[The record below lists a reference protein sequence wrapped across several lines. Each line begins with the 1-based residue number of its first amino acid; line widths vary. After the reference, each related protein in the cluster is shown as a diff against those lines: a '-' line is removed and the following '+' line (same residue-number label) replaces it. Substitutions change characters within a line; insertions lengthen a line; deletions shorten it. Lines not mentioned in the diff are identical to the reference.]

1 MSKTKFEQFN
11 REQRLDLFYADILAC
26 HDKMQDSWTMVKI
39 ILCGNAAV
47 EGGFSINKELLIDNM
62 TEETIV
68 SQRVVFDAIHAA
80 GMVVIKVEITS
91 KIIAG
96 VRQANAQYK
105 MALQAKQLQQTE
117 EEKAAREVRREI

>member
-80 GMVVIKVEITS
+80 GMVVIKVDDRRCQTG
-91 KIIAG
+91 KCT
-96 VRQANAQYK
+96 VRDGTAS
-105 MALQAKQLQQTE
+105 
-117 EEKAAREVRREI
+117 KAAATD